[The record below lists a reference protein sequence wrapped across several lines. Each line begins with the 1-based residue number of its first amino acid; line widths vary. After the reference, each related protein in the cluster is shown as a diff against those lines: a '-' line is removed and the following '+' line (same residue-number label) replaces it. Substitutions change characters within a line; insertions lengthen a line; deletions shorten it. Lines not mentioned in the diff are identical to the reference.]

1 MKNVIIRKRLPFHF
15 EAEQAILGIIFL
27 NPKKMSFIYD
37 VLNVE
42 DFFEIKH
49 KDIFQA
55 MKNLFKEKKEIDY
68 ISVHSL
74 LKEKNISE
82 DKEEDIDYLIDLVN
96 LISDINNLETYIEL
110 IKEAALKRELIEVSA
125 AINAKGYNDEI
136 DIQRYLDFAEEKIF
150 SLSKKR
156 KTNFFIEIGN
166 LLKSIQ
172 EKTINTRNSDD
183 RVIGLRTGFNS
194 LDEITLGFKPE
205 EFIVLASRPAMG
217 KSAFVMNLALNMSRV
232 NSTPPGIAIFS
243 LEMSNEQIG
252 TRMLSFKTKIYHKK
266 IQLSRGLSEHELN
279 MINKTCD
286 EISEYNIFFDDSSSV
301 NISKIRQQ
309 CRQLKHENKL
319 DFVIIDYLQLIHN
332 SNQKNNRQEEISTI
346 SRNLKQMAR
355 ELKIPVLA
363 LSQLSRDVEKR
374 EDKKPILSDLRDS
387 GSIEQDADVVMFLYR
402 EDYYVKDKN
411 QFGKNDVVKVDL
423 IISKNRQGIIGI
435 KKFDFNLTTL
445 SFIEEI

>member
-1 MKNVIIRKRLPFHF
+1 MKNVITRKKLPFHF

-27 NPKKMSFIYD
+27 NPQKMSFIDD

-42 DFFEIKH
+42 DFFDIKH

-55 MKNLFKEKKEIDY
+55 MKDLFKQKKEIDY

-82 DKEEDIDYLIDLVN
+82 DKEMDIYYLIDLVN
-96 LISDINNLETYIEL
+96 LISDIKNLETYIEL

-125 AINAKGYNDEI
+125 AINVQGYNDEI
-136 DIQRYLDFAEEKIF
+136 DVQSYLDLAESKIF
-150 SLSKKR
+150 ELSQKR
-156 KTNFFIEIGN
+156 KTNFFIEIRS

-194 LDEITLGFKPE
+194 LDEITLGFKSE

-232 NSTPPGIAIFS
+232 NVTPPGIAIFS

-252 TRMLSFKTKIYHKK
+252 TRILSFKTKIYHKK

-279 MINKTCD
+279 MIKTTCD

-301 NISKIRQQ
+301 NISTIKSQ
-309 CRQLKHENKL
+309 CRKLKYENKL

-332 SNQKNNRQEEISTI
+332 SDQKSNRQEEISNI

-374 EDKKPILSDLRDS
+374 EDKRPILSDLRDS

-402 EDYYVKDKN
+402 DDYYVKDKN
-411 QFGKNDVVKVDL
+411 QFGKNDLVKVDL

>member
-1 MKNVIIRKRLPFHF
+1 MQNVIIKKTLPFHF

-27 NPKKMSFIYD
+27 YPQKMHFIYD
-37 VLNVE
+37 VLYVE

-49 KDIFQA
+49 RNIFKVMKD
-55 MKNLFKEKKEIDY
+55 LFKEKKDIDY

-74 LKEKNISE
+74 LKDKNISK

-96 LISDINNLETYIEL
+96 LISDIKNLETYIEL

-125 AINAKGYNDEI
+125 SINAKGYSDKINAQD
-136 DIQRYLDFAEEKIF
+136 YLDLAETEIF
-150 SLSKKR
+150 KFSQKR
-156 KTNFFIEIGN
+156 KTNFFIEIGT

-172 EKTINTRNSDD
+172 EKTINNRNSDKQ
-183 RVIGLRTGFNS
+183 VIGLRTGFNS
-194 LDEITLGFKPE
+194 LDKITLGFKPE

-232 NSTPPGIAIFS
+232 NITPPVIAIFS

-266 IQLSRGLSEHELN
+266 IILSKGLSEHELN
-279 MINKTCD
+279 MIQKTCD
-286 EISEYNIFFDDSSSV
+286 EISEYNIFFDDSSSL
-301 NISKIRQQ
+301 NISTIRSQ
-309 CRQLKHENKL
+309 CRRLKYENKL
-319 DFVIIDYLQLIHN
+319 DFVIIDYLQLIHD
-332 SNQKNNRQEEISTI
+332 SDQKNNRQTEISNI

-355 ELKIPVLA
+355 ELKIPVFA

-402 EDYYVKDKN
+402 DDYYVKDKN

-423 IISKNRQGIIGI
+423 IISKNRHGIIGI
-435 KKFDFNLTTL
+435 KKFDFNLTNL